1 MARLSEE
8 EINQIRAKAD
18 IVDIIGHYLPLT
30 RKGKNYVAQ
39 CPFHDDH
46 DPSMSINVDK
56 QIFKCFVCQTGGNVF
71 GFVQKYEKISFI
83 EAVYKVAEL
92 TGIHIDHSLALPTK
106 KINPAFAKLYK
117 ANKETI
123 EYTHYQLDTLDAK
136 NIKEYLYKRNITDN
150 IISKYEIGYNPDQD
164 ALYRFLKAKKIPEE
178 DILNAG
184 LCRLTSVGI
193 KDVFSNRIMIPIHD
207 SHGNP
212 VGFTARRV
220 LENDDAKYINTT
232 ETDVYKKGNLIFNYH
247 RVKDIARH
255 EKKVYL
261 VEGAMDVLA
270 FEKIGISNVIAT
282 LGTAITKE
290 QFHLLKSLHV
300 PIVLCYDGDKAGR
313 NATYKFGQI
322 AVKEKLPFEIV
333 ENHYGLDPD
342 EIIDTYGKDE
352 LKAISNKTISWID
365 FLFEFLLTR
374 YNLENYSQK
383 KDFAIEMSDAIS
395 SISDDFEKDS
405 YYIRLRELT
414 DFDMKLQENHNAPIK
429 KQAKKESN
437 YKSTKIIYPK
447 SGRIHSEYEILSQ
460 MLNGVV
466 ACNYYKQELGFL
478 KDDDCNKLAIY
489 IIDFYRSHT
498 SLNVADLLDTI
509 AEENVKNLLLDIANW
524 ELSRNEINMDAL
536 KEAVAKAKE
545 CFLEDQI
552 QLINQKI
559 KQLSDP
565 LEKASLAIEKNKLIK
580 KRGEILFKERK

>member
-106 KINPAFAKLYK
+106 KVNPAFAKLYK

-136 NIKEYLYKRNITDN
+136 KVKEYLYNRNITED
-150 IISKYEIGYNPDQD
+150 IITKFEIGFNPNQD
-164 ALYRFLKAKKIPEE
+164 SLYRFLKAKKIPEE

-184 LCRLTSVGI
+184 LCRMTSIGI

-207 SHGNP
+207 SQGNP
-212 VGFTARRV
+212 VGFTARRFF
-220 LENDDAKYINTT
+220 ENEEAKYINTT
-232 ETDVYKKGNLIFNYH
+232 ETAVYKKGNLIFNYH
-247 RVKDIARH
+247 RVKDIVRH
-255 EKKVYL
+255 EKKVFL

-270 FEKIGISNVIAT
+270 FEKIGISNAVAT
-282 LGTAITKE
+282 LGTAITDE
-290 QFHLLKSLHV
+290 QLHLLKSLHV
-300 PIVLCYDGDKAGR
+300 SIILCYDGDTAGR
-313 NATYKFGQI
+313 NATYKFGKI
-322 AVKEKLPFEIV
+322 AIKQNLPFEIV

-352 LKAISNKTISWID
+352 LKAVVNKTVSWVD

-383 KDFAIEMSDAIS
+383 KEFAVEMAEAIESLG
-395 SISDDFEKDS
+395 DDFEKDS

-414 DFDMKLQENHNAPIK
+414 DFDMKV
-429 KQAKKESN
+429 KEEPKVSSQN
-437 YKSTKIIYPK
+437 QKRKAQKLEQIRIMYPK
-447 SGRIHSEYEILSQ
+447 SGRMHAEYEILSQ
-460 MLNGVV
+460 MMNGIT

-478 KDDDCNKLAIY
+478 KDEDCNKLAIY
-489 IIDFYRSHT
+489 IIDFYRSH
-498 SLNVADLLDTI
+498 SHIVVADLLDTI
-509 AEENVKNLLLDIANW
+509 IEDSVKNLLLDIANW
-524 ELSRNEINMDAL
+524 ELSRNDVNMHAL
-536 KEAVAKAKE
+536 KEAINKAKD

-552 QLINQKI
+552 QMLNQKI
-559 KQLSDP
+559 KQIADP
-565 LEKASLAIEKNKLIK
+565 IEKAKLALEKNKLIK
-580 KRGEILFKERK
+580 KRGDALSQERK